1 MGIIGQITALNNTRC
16 MIYTCNV
23 VLFGKIGEVYDRPGM
38 KTKWRR
44 LGIQTTGEETS
55 WNVVTYTTAEE
66 FGRCY

>member
-1 MGIIGQITALNNTRC
+1 